1 MSKLLLTVAALA
13 GLSACA
19 TLPGQQAPVVQTEP
33 TSVGR
38 MPADVEKI
46 GTPEQQLAEKHRQC
60 LVDKRRL
67 EVALKD
73 SQKQAEDLQKK
84 LDVLLAIDRE
94 LRSKKNR

>member
-1 MSKLLLTVAALA
+1 MLKLLLTVAALA
-13 GLSACA
+13 SLSACA
-19 TLPGQQAPVVQTEP
+19 TLPGQQAPAVQAEP

-38 MPADVEKI
+38 TGDGQKTGIA
-46 GTPEQQLAEKHRQC
+46 EQQLAEKQRQC

-73 SQKQAEDLQKK
+73 SQKQVEDLQNK